1 VTRLIPGALS
11 GRRSKAGPHANRAH
25 VVCPTFRVGE
35 RIVRT
40 VAMVARFD
48 HRAETTLDE
57 PLYPMDED
65 ADQFFGPQPHARD
78 VGRALPHEGIDPDGV
93 TVHAQRMNPRHG
105 VIAGATIA
113 ALVAVVLVVTPA
125 AWLAD
130 MLVAGPDATT
140 FLLRRY
146 AASATAALA
155 VVTIATA
162 RHTDPK
168 RAVLLGLSTW
178 FGVQTVTA
186 WWGIIGGAVGGFAWL
201 AMFADP
207 LVAAWFLFLSRK
219 SSSRAASGRA
229 RR

>member
-1 VTRLIPGALS
+1 
-11 GRRSKAGPHANRAH
+11 
-25 VVCPTFRVGE
+25 
-35 RIVRT
+35 
-40 VAMVARFD
+40 
-48 HRAETTLDE
+48 
-57 PLYPMDED
+57 
-65 ADQFFGPQPHARD
+65 
-78 VGRALPHEGIDPDGV
+78 
-93 TVHAQRMNPRHG
+93 MNPRHG